1 MTCKHCNKSEK
12 IRDKLGRCQRCMNQL
27 MVLSL
32 LSWGAWWL
40 FFSDQPKSIN
50 AIALL
55 MAASAFSGL
64 LMIHWI
70 MKWLIL
76 PRRSKRKRSSTR

>member
-27 MVLSL
+27 TILSI
-32 LSWGAWWL
+32 LSWGTWWL

-50 AIALL
+50 A
-55 MAASAFSGL
+55 
-64 LMIHWI
+64 
-70 MKWLIL
+70 
-76 PRRSKRKRSSTR
+76 P